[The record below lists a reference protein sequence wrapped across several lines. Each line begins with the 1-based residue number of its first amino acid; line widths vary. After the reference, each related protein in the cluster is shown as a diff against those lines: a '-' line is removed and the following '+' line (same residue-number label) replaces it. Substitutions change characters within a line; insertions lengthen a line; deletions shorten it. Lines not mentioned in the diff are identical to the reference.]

1 MTIFSALTVFGLV
14 HALLG
19 APSRYV
25 EDRLEQIARAA
36 NEQSESG
43 GLLASVP
50 VWRVQAA
57 RLASRILPRRLRE
70 WLDRQLMVAG
80 NPVSIESLILVQMAA
95 PVLVSAALLP
105 VMVAGLSPRLVVLIV
120 ALTLAGPAVWVS
132 GRATRR
138 RAAIEN
144 ELPDFVDLLVVSVEA
159 GLGFEGALS
168 RIGEY
173 MDGPLGE
180 EVAHVRA
187 DLGLGVGRRRALQGF
202 AERSGVAGVAS
213 FTSAVLQAEQT
224 GMGVAR
230 VLRAQSEQLRAER
243 RARAQA
249 AALQAPLKMLFP
261 LVFFIFP
268 TLFIVILGPAVL
280 QLSQAFDSSP

>member
-1 MTIFSALTVFGLV
+1 MLFRS
-14 HALLG
+14 
-19 APSRYV
+19 
-25 EDRLEQIARAA
+25 
-36 NEQSESG
+36 
-43 GLLASVP
+43 
-50 VWRVQAA
+50 
-57 RLASRILPRRLRE
+57 
-70 WLDRQLMVAG
+70 
-80 NPVSIESLILVQMAA
+80 
-95 PVLVSAALLP
+95 
-105 VMVAGLSPRLVVLIV
+105 V
-120 ALTLAGPAVWVS
+120 ALTWAGPAVWVS

-144 ELPDFVDLLVVSVEA
+144 ELPDFVDLLVISVEA